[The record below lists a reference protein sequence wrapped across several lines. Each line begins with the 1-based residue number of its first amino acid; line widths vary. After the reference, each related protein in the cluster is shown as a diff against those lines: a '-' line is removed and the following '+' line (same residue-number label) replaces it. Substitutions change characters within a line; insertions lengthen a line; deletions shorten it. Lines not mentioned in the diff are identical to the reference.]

1 MALEFRT
8 GQSYQDR
15 RLAQYKFIGI
25 VDGLAYFLTS
35 INSVESRLA
44 SGLVSD
50 TGVNNA
56 DIVTHIVP
64 VVKRK
69 GFAYMFDKPIHTNAG
84 HVLYGVIGKNKE
96 DAIGFVNV
104 WFQVTARDS
113 VVAVT
118 VDHKEG
124 DGLA

>member
-1 MALEFRT
+1 MALEFKT
-8 GQSYQDR
+8 GDSYSDR
-15 RLAQYKFIGI
+15 VGNSYKFIGT
-25 VDGLAYFLTS
+25 VALVAYFIDS
-35 INSVESRLA
+35 SNVVRLRYPDGA
-44 SGLVSD
+44 MLPSGVDNL
-50 TGVNNA
+50 

-69 GFAYMFDKPIHTNAG
+69 GFAYMFDKPVQTKAG
-84 HVLYGVIGKNKE
+84 HILLGVIGKRKE
-96 DAIGFVNV
+96 DAIGFGNA
-104 WFQVTARDS
+104 FAVTARDS